1 MPLTEA
7 KAAYSGVF
15 PSVDLNGHMLSGI
28 RGRQAGKKLAGG
40 PYALTSI
47 RLALW
52 NKIPYTVLSKFFPS
66 WGNQIVKWPPNAWLK
81 IHGFLY

>member
-1 MPLTEA
+1 MICCSMPLTAA

-15 PSVDLNGHMLSGI
+15 PSMDLNGHMLSGI

-52 NKIPYTVLSKFFPS
+52 NKIPYTVLSKFFAS
-66 WGNQIVKWPPNAWLK
+66 
-81 IHGFLY
+81 